1 MLQGTAI
8 LLLSLAYL
16 GLLFAIAH
24 AGDRLSPRWYSG
36 RTGALIYSLS
46 LAIYCTSW
54 TFYGSVGRAAT
65 VGADFILI
73 YVGPVLAITAG
84 YPLMRKMIVVSR
96 RQNVTSIADFL
107 GSRYGKSRAVAVLAT
122 LTAVIGVLPYI
133 ALQMQAVTV
142 TFEVLVGSDVA
153 QLLNASLP
161 PPWRDTSMFVAAIM
175 ALFTILFGVRSVQ
188 ATEQHRGMM
197 LAIAFESLVKLAA
210 LLLVGCYVVFGLFD
224 SPMRLLSSIVNA
236 PDLAQRLS
244 AGFGSNWI
252 VMTVLSGFA
261 FLCLPRQFHVAVVE
275 HGDPASLQTARWLFP
290 LYLVAINL
298 FVVPLAA
305 AGMLLMEKG
314 ANPDLFVITLPML
327 AEQQAVAAFAFIG
340 GLSAATSMVIVA
352 CMALSIMVSNEL
364 VTPFLLRSR
373 AGGSGQ
379 VGRLVL
385 NVRRGAVVVILL
397 LAYIYHSWIA
407 GHLPLA
413 SIGMISFCAVANFAP
428 ALLLGLYWRGAH
440 RYGVI
445 AGLTASFAVWLY
457 TLLLPSIEGAK
468 RGKPMQPPLADY
480 LPAPL
485 DGFDPT
491 LQGFI
496 ACQVVN
502 LLLLVLVSLLAVPR
516 SRDLEQAEIFVS
528 GGDMPV
534 QPVDEAPLH
543 DPRIEELRA
552 VAVRFL
558 GVERVQRAFGDRR
571 MSLTEAVA
579 FTEHLLSGA
588 IGAASA
594 RIVMASAQTKGM
606 LSPRAARAMLGE
618 ASEAIRYNL
627 DLLRTTL
634 DHIGQGIGVFDSER
648 RLAAWNQRFF
658 DLLDLPPSLAEIG
671 VRVEAMASHGA
682 PELANILATDGRKLP
697 LSALPG
703 QLGTRIHERV
713 RGDGAVLEIRIDPM
727 PDGGFVATCTDI
739 TDRVRA
745 AEALRDSE
753 RAIRVYT
760 DNVPVLIAY
769 VDRDE
774 RYRFTNMPFR
784 RALNLPQEQIDGRP
798 IREMLTAER
807 YNRLKPHI
815 EAVLAGR
822 RQSFEIEFPTNDAE
836 IEVAHGTYIPHRDAS
851 GNIAGFFLMYQDITE
866 RRRADAALRAAYAS
880 LERRVAE
887 RTAELEKSRAEA
899 EAANLGKTRF
909 IAAASHDLLQPL
921 HAARLFTAALA
932 EREADNELV
941 ARIDHGLGAVEALLD
956 ALLDISKLDAGA
968 VRPEPRPVALEPLLG
983 SLVAAFAPLAA
994 KRGVGLKLL
1003 PTKLTVQSDPALLR
1017 RVLQNFVANAIRYSR
1032 LEHPRRRVLIGCRR
1046 LGDSVRIEVW
1056 DNGPG
1061 IPPDKRE
1068 IIFQEFARL
1077 DNQQADAGERGL
1089 GLGLAIVERVARMLD
1104 SPVTLRSQL
1113 GHGSVFAITV
1123 PRAMTEAAPQ
1133 PATAPLPGFA
1143 AASLEG
1149 CFLLCVD
1156 NEAGVREAMQT
1167 LMQGWGCDVAA
1178 VDSLDSARLAAAQRG
1193 RGPDMI
1199 LADLHLGDGM
1209 EDRPDGQDGLEV
1221 IARLRQDWGRPI
1233 PAVLITADR
1242 AQDLRR
1248 RCQAANIDLLHKP
1261 VRPAALR
1268 ALISQRWRP
1277 PLDPTTKLD
1286 ATGD

>member
-24 AGDRLSPRWYSG
+24 AGERISPRWYSG

-73 YVGPVLAITAG
+73 YVGPVLAITLG
-84 YPLMRKMIVVSR
+84 YPVMRKMILVSR

-175 ALFTILFGVRSVQ
+175 ALFTILFGVRNVQ

-210 LLLVGCYVVFGLFD
+210 LLLVGSFVVFGLFD
-224 SPMRLLSSIVNA
+224 SPVRLLSTIVNA
-236 PDLAQRLS
+236 PDLTERLS

-252 VMTVLSGFA
+252 VMTILSGFA

-275 HGDPASLQTARWLFP
+275 HGDPAALQTARWLFP

-327 AEQQAVAAFAFIG
+327 AEQQAIAAFAFIG

-397 LAYIYHSWIA
+397 LAYIYHSWVA

-428 ALLLGLYWRGAH
+428 AVLLGLYWRGAH

-445 AGLTASFAVWLY
+445 AGLSAGFAVWLY
-457 TLLLPSIEGAK
+457 TLLLPSIDGAK
-468 RGKPMQPPLADY
+468 HGRPMQPPLADY

-491 LQGFI
+491 LQGFM
-496 ACQVVN
+496 ASQVVN
-502 LLLLVLVSLLAVPR
+502 LLLLVLVSLLAAPR
-516 SRDLEQAEIFVS
+516 LRDREQAEIFVS
-528 GGDMPV
+528 GGDL
-534 QPVDEAPLH
+534 PLRLPAEEPAH

-571 MSLTEAVA
+571 MSLSEAVA

-618 ASEAIRYNL
+618 ASEAIRHNL

-658 DLLDLPPSLAEIG
+658 DLLDLPPGLAEIG

-682 PELANILATDGRKLP
+682 PELSNILAAGGHPAR
-697 LSALPG
+697 SQA
-703 QLGTRIHERV
+703 GTRIHERM
-713 RGDGAVLEIRIDPM
+713 RADGVVLEIRIDPM

-739 TDRVRA
+739 TERVRA

-798 IREMLTAER
+798 IREMLTPER
-807 YNRLKPHI
+807 YWRLKPHI

-836 IEVAHGTYIPHRDAS
+836 IEVAQGTYIPHRDAG

-909 IAAASHDLLQPL
+909 LAAASHDLLQPL

-932 EREADNELV
+932 EREAENELV

-968 VRPEPRPVALEPLLG
+968 VRPEPRPVALDPLLS
-983 SLVAAFAPLAA
+983 SLVTAFAPLAA
-994 KRGVGLKLL
+994 RRGVGLRLI
-1003 PTKLTVQSDPALLR
+1003 PSRLTVQSDPALLR

-1046 LGDSVRIEVW
+1046 SGNSVRIEVC

-1068 IIFQEFARL
+1068 VIFQEFARL

-1089 GLGLAIVERVARMLD
+1089 GLGLAIVERIARMLD
-1104 SPVTLRSQL
+1104 SPVTLRSDI
-1113 GHGSVFAITV
+1113 GRGSIFAITV
-1123 PRAMTEAAPQ
+1123 PRAAAEAPPQPTAAP
-1133 PATAPLPGFA
+1133 PPHMA
-1143 AASLEG
+1143 AASLAG
-1149 CFLLCVD
+1149 CFVLCVD
-1156 NEAGVREAMQT
+1156 NEAGVREAMLT
-1167 LMQGWGCDVAA
+1167 LLQGWGCDVVA
-1178 VDSLDSARLAAAQRG
+1178 VEALEPARQAAALRG
-1193 RGPDMI
+1193 RGPDII

-1248 RCQAANIDLLHKP
+1248 RCQAAGIDLLHKP

-1277 PLDPTTKLD
+1277 PLDPAAKLD

>member
-24 AGDRLSPRWYSG
+24 AGERLSPRWYTG
-36 RTGALIYSLS
+36 RVGAVIYSLS

-54 TFYGSVGRAAT
+54 TFYGSGGRAAT

-73 YVGPVLAITAG
+73 YVGPIIAITLG
-84 YPLMRKMIVVSR
+84 YPMMRKMIAVSR

-133 ALQMQAVTV
+133 ALQMQAVTI

-153 QLLNASLP
+153 QLLNATLP

-175 ALFTILFGVRSVQ
+175 ALFTILFGVSNVQ

-197 LAIAFESLVKLAA
+197 LAIAFESLVKLVA
-210 LLLVGCYVVFGLFD
+210 LLLVGCFVVFGLFD
-224 SPMRLLSSIVNA
+224 SPVSLLAKIVEA

-244 AGFGSNWI
+244 AGFGTNWI
-252 VMTVLSGFA
+252 VMTILSGFA

-275 HGDPASLQTARWLFP
+275 HGEPASLKTARWLFP
-290 LYLVAINL
+290 LYLVVINI
-298 FVVPLAA
+298 FVVPIAA
-305 AGMLLMEKG
+305 AGLMLMEKG

-327 AEQQAVAAFAFIG
+327 AEQPALAAFAFIG

-445 AGLTASFAVWLY
+445 AGLAAGFAVWLY

-496 ACQVVN
+496 ACQFVN
-502 LLLLVLVSLLAVPR
+502 LLLLVIVSALVRPR
-516 SRDLEQAEIFVS
+516 SRDTEQAEIFVS

-534 QPVDEAPLH
+534 QPATMALAH

-558 GVERVQRAFGDRR
+558 GVDRVQRAFGDRR
-571 MSLTEAVA
+571 MSLPEAVA

-594 RIVMASAQTKGM
+594 RIVMASAQTKG
-606 LSPRAARAMLGE
+606 LLTPRAARAMLGE
-618 ASEAIRYNL
+618 ASEAIRHNL

-634 DHIGQGIGVFDSER
+634 DHIGQGIGVFDNQR

-658 DLLDLPPSLAEIG
+658 DLLGLPPTLAEIG
-671 VRVEAMASHGA
+671 VRVDNMASHGA
-682 PELANILATDGRKLP
+682 PELANILATNGL
-697 LSALPG
+697 AAG

-713 RGDGAVLEIRIDPM
+713 RADGVVLEIRIDPM
-727 PDGGFVATCTDI
+727 PDGGFVATCTDV
-739 TDRVRA
+739 TERVRA

-784 RALNLPQEQIDGRP
+784 RALNLPQQQIDGRH
-798 IREMLTAER
+798 ISEMLSLER
-807 YNRLKPHI
+807 YERLKPHI

-822 RQSFEIEFPTNDAE
+822 RQTFEIEFPTNDEE
-836 IEVAHGTYIPHRDAS
+836 IEVAHGTYIPHRDTT
-851 GNIAGFFLMYQDITE
+851 GNIAGFFLLYQDITE

-932 EREADNELV
+932 ERKADNELV
-941 ARIDHGLGAVEALLD
+941 ARIDHGLSAVEALLD

-968 VRPEPRPVALEPLLG
+968 VRPEPRPVALDPLLS

-994 KRGVGLKLL
+994 RRGVSLTMV
-1003 PTKLTVQSDPALLR
+1003 PTRLAVQSDPALLR
-1017 RVLQNFVANAIRYSR
+1017 RVLQNFVANAIRYCR
-1032 LEHPRRRVLIGCRR
+1032 LEHSHRRVLIGCRR
-1046 LGDSVRIEVW
+1046 IGESVRIEVW
-1056 DNGPG
+1056 DNGQG
-1061 IPPDKRE
+1061 IPADKRE

-1077 DNQQADAGERGL
+1077 DNLQADAGERGL

-1104 SPVTLRSQL
+1104 SPVTLRSEV
-1113 GHGSVFAITV
+1113 GRGSVFAITV
-1123 PRAMTEAAPQ
+1123 PRADADAVPQ
-1133 PATAPLPGFA
+1133 PAATPAPSFTAT
-1143 AASLEG
+1143 SLEG
-1149 CFLLCVD
+1149 CFILCVD
-1156 NEAGVREAMQT
+1156 NEAGVREAMLT
-1167 LMQGWGCDVAA
+1167 LLGGWTSDVAA
-1178 VDSLDSARLAAAQRG
+1178 VDSLEAARQAAAQMG
-1193 RGPDMI
+1193 RGPDII

-1209 EDRPDGQDGLEV
+1209 EDRVDGQDGLEV
-1221 IARLRQDWGRPI
+1221 ITRLRQDWGRAI

-1248 RCQAANIDLLHKP
+1248 HCQKAGVDLLHKP

-1277 PLDPTTKLD
+1277 ATKLD

>member
-24 AGDRLSPRWYSG
+24 AGERLSPRWYTG
-36 RTGALIYSLS
+36 RVGAVIYSLS

-73 YVGPVLAITAG
+73 YVGPILAITLG
-84 YPLMRKMIVVSR
+84 YPMMRKMIVVSR

-133 ALQMQAVTV
+133 ALQMQAVTI

-153 QLLNASLP
+153 QLLNATLP

-175 ALFTILFGVRSVQ
+175 ALFTILFGVRNVQ

-210 LLLVGCYVVFGLFD
+210 LLLVGCFVVFGLFD
-224 SPMRLLSSIVNA
+224 SPIGLLATIVDA
-236 PDLAQRLS
+236 PDLAQRLG
-244 AGFGSNWI
+244 AGFGTNWI
-252 VMTVLSGFA
+252 VMTILSGFA

-275 HGDPASLQTARWLFP
+275 HGEPASLQTARWLFP
-290 LYLVAINL
+290 LYLVVINL
-298 FVVPLAA
+298 FVVPI
-305 AGMLLMEKG
+305 AGAGLLLMEKG
-314 ANPDLFVITLPML
+314 ANPDLFVITLPLL

-445 AGLTASFAVWLY
+445 AGLTAGFAVWLY

-468 RGKPMQPPLADY
+468 RSKPMQPPLADY

-491 LQGFI
+491 LQGFM
-496 ACQVVN
+496 ACQFVN
-502 LLLLVLVSLLAVPR
+502 LLLLVVVSLLVRPR
-516 SRDLEQAEIFVS
+516 SRDTEQADIFVS

-534 QPVDEAPLH
+534 QPATAALAH

-558 GVERVQRAFGDRR
+558 GVDRVQRAFGDRR
-571 MSLTEAVA
+571 MSLPEAIA

-594 RIVMASAQTKGM
+594 RIVMASAQTKG
-606 LSPRAARAMLGE
+606 LLTPRAARAMLGE
-618 ASEAIRYNL
+618 ASEAIRHNL

-634 DHIGQGIGVFDSER
+634 DHIGQGIGVFDNQR

-658 DLLDLPPSLAEIG
+658 DLLDLPTTLAEIG
-671 VRVEAMASHGA
+671 VRVDTMASHGA
-682 PELANILATDGRKLP
+682 PELANILATNEL
-697 LSALPG
+697 ATG

-713 RGDGAVLEIRIDPM
+713 RADGVVLEIRIDPM
-727 PDGGFVATCTDI
+727 PDGGFVATCTDV
-739 TDRVRA
+739 TERVRA

-784 RALNLPQEQIDGRP
+784 RALNLPQQQIDGRH
-798 IREMLTAER
+798 ISEMLSLER
-807 YNRLKPHI
+807 YERLKPHI

-822 RQSFEIEFPTNDAE
+822 RQTFEIEFPTNDEE
-836 IEVAHGTYIPHRDAS
+836 IEVAHGTYIPHRDAT
-851 GNIAGFFLMYQDITE
+851 GNIAGFFLLYQDITE

-941 ARIDHGLGAVEALLD
+941 ARIDHGLSAVEALLD

-968 VRPEPRPVALEPLLG
+968 VRPEPRPVALDPLLS

-994 KRGVGLKLL
+994 RRGVSLSMV
-1003 PTKLTVQSDPALLR
+1003 PTRLAVQSDPALLR
-1017 RVLQNFVANAIRYSR
+1017 RVLQNFVANAIRYCR
-1032 LEHPRRRVLIGCRR
+1032 LEHSRRRVLIGCRR
-1046 LGDSVRIEVW
+1046 MGESVRIEVW

-1061 IPPDKRE
+1061 IPADKRE

-1077 DNQQADAGERGL
+1077 DNMQADAGERGL

-1104 SPVTLRSQL
+1104 SPVTLRSEV
-1113 GHGSVFAITV
+1113 GRGSVFAITV
-1123 PRAMTEAAPQ
+1123 PRADADAVPQ
-1133 PATAPLPGFA
+1133 PAAAPAPSFTAT
-1143 AASLEG
+1143 SLEG
-1149 CFLLCVD
+1149 CFILCVD
-1156 NEAGVREAMQT
+1156 NEAGVREAMLT
-1167 LMQGWGCDVAA
+1167 LLGGWSSNVAA
-1178 VDSLDSARLAAAQRG
+1178 VDSLEAARQAAAQMG
-1193 RGPDMI
+1193 RGPDII

-1209 EDRPDGQDGLEV
+1209 EDRVDGQDGLEV
-1221 IARLRQDWGRPI
+1221 IARLRQDWGRAI

-1248 RCQAANIDLLHKP
+1248 RCQTAGVDLLHKP

-1277 PLDPTTKLD
+1277 AAKLD

>member
-24 AGDRLSPRWYSG
+24 AGDRLSPRWYTG
-36 RTGALIYSLS
+36 RIGAIIYSLS

-73 YVGPVLAITAG
+73 YVGPILAITAG
-84 YPLMRKMIVVSR
+84 YPLMRKMIAVSR

-133 ALQMQAVTV
+133 ALQMQAVTI
-142 TFEVLVGSDVA
+142 TFEVLVGTDVA
-153 QLLNASLP
+153 HLLNATLP

-210 LLLVGCYVVFGLFD
+210 LLLVGCFVVFGLFD
-224 SPMRLLSSIVNA
+224 NPVQLLSSIVDA
-236 PDLAQRLS
+236 PDLTQRLT
-244 AGFGSNWI
+244 AGFGTNWI
-252 VMTVLSGFA
+252 VMTILSGFA

-275 HGDPASLQTARWLFP
+275 HGDPSSLQTARWLFP
-290 LYLVAINL
+290 VYLVVINI
-298 FVVPLAA
+298 FVVPIAA
-305 AGMLLMEKG
+305 AGLLLIGKG
-314 ANPDLFVITLPML
+314 ANPDLFVITLPLL

-373 AGGSGQ
+373 AGGSGE

-428 ALLLGLYWRGAH
+428 AVLLGLYWRGAH

-445 AGLTASFAVWLY
+445 AGLTAGFAVWLY

-468 RGKPMQPPLADY
+468 RGTPMQPPLADY

-496 ACQVVN
+496 ACQIVN
-502 LLLLVLVSLLAVPR
+502 LILLVLVSLLAAPR
-516 SRDLEQAEIFVS
+516 ARDVEQAEIFVS
-528 GGDMPV
+528 GGDGDLPQPPV
-534 QPVDEAPLH
+534 NEDVTH

-558 GVERVQRAFGDRR
+558 GVDRVQRAFGNRR
-571 MSLTEAVA
+571 MSLPEAVA

-594 RIVMASAQTKGM
+594 RIVMASAQAKGN

-618 ASEAIRYNL
+618 ASEAIRHNL

-634 DHIGQGIGVFDSER
+634 DHIGQGIGVFDNQR

-658 DLLDLPPSLAEIG
+658 DLLGLPANLAEIG
-671 VRVEAMASHGA
+671 VRVDDMASHGT
-682 PELANILATDGRKLP
+682 PELTQILATHAPR
-697 LSALPG
+697 S
-703 QLGTRIHERV
+703 GTGSRIHER
-713 RGDGAVLEIRIDPM
+713 RRSDGAVLEIRIDPM
-727 PDGGFVATCTDI
+727 PDGGFVATCTDV
-739 TDRVRA
+739 TERVRA
-745 AEALRDSE
+745 AEALRASE

-784 RALNLPQEQIDGRP
+784 RALNLPQEQIDGKP
-798 IREMLTAER
+798 IREMLSAER
-807 YNRLKPHI
+807 YERLRPYI
-815 EAVLAGR
+815 DAALAGR
-822 RQSFEIEFPTNDAE
+822 RQSFEIEFPTNDE
-836 IEVAHGTYIPHRDAS
+836 KIEVAQGTYIPHRDAS
-851 GNIAGFFLMYQDITE
+851 GSIAGFFLLYQDITE

-909 IAAASHDLLQPL
+909 LAAASHDLLQPL

-932 EREADNELV
+932 EREPENDLV

-968 VRPEPRPVALEPLLG
+968 VRPEPRPVALDPLLG

-994 KRGVGLKLL
+994 RRGVSLKMV
-1003 PTKLTVQSDPALLR
+1003 PTQLTVQSDPALLR
-1017 RVLQNFVANAIRYSR
+1017 RVLQNFVANAIRYCR
-1032 LEHPRRRVLIGCRR
+1032 LDAGNRRVLIGCRR
-1046 LGDSVRIEVW
+1046 SGESVRIEVW

-1061 IPPDKRE
+1061 IPADKRE
-1068 IIFQEFARL
+1068 VIFQEFARL
-1077 DNQQADAGERGL
+1077 ENPQVDAGERGL
-1089 GLGLAIVERVARMLD
+1089 GLGLAIVERIARMLD
-1104 SPVTLRSQL
+1104 SPITLRSEV
-1113 GHGSVFAITV
+1113 GRGSVFAITV
-1123 PRAMTEAAPQ
+1123 PLAAAEASPQ
-1133 PATAPLPGFA
+1133 PAAQPAPSMT

-1149 CFLLCVD
+1149 CFVLCID
-1156 NEAGVREAMQT
+1156 NEAGVREAMHT
-1167 LMQGWGCDVAA
+1167 LIGGWHCDVAA
-1178 VDSLDSARLAAAQRG
+1178 VENLENARQAAAQRG
-1193 RGPDMI
+1193 RGPDII

-1209 EDRPDGQDGLEV
+1209 EDRADGLDGLEV
-1221 IARLRQDWGRPI
+1221 IARLRQDWGRQI

-1248 RCQAANIDLLHKP
+1248 RCQGLGIDLLHKP

-1277 PLDPTTKLD
+1277 TAKLD